1 MMIKKI
7 QPITVLLLVLV
18 VNVNCLAQTAWT
30 NYSFT
35 NSPLPENSVR
45 CIEID
50 ALNRKWIGTDYGLA
64 IFDDVNWTV
73 YFTTNSGLP
82 DNAIRAITF
91 DSNNNAWIGTLSG
104 GLTKF
109 DGTNWTTYNT
119 SNSSLPAN
127 YVKAL
132 EVDTTGFLWIGT
144 QNGIAKFDMISNWVT
159 FTPAN
164 SILIT
169 ANIASIHVRTNNQK
183 IIGTLNG
190 GLIIFANDT
199 IKDVLTIA
207 NGSGIPDNTQLDL
220 AEDSLG
226 NVWFATAADGLAAYR
241 GQFGWFWY
249 HPGISTIPSPN
260 LSAVHFN
267 DTESIL
273 WIGSIDNGLIKKTG
287 ASFSAYTTS
296 NSLIPD
302 NHIQSLTVDNSNVV
316 WMGTASNGV
325 VRFDETLLSSTHS
338 INNAGS
344 ILLYPNPTT
353 GDLFFK
359 AEETFTAIKIYDVSG
374 RIVYSKQTSVGN
386 NKIDLSEW
394 DCGVFFVEVV
404 AKSGESYF
412 ERIVKLD

>member
-1 MMIKKI
+1 MMKKRI
-7 QPITVLLLVLV
+7 QTILILLLVSA
-18 VNVNCLAQTAWT
+18 NCLAQMAWA
-30 NYSFT
+30 NYTFT
-35 NSPLPENSVR
+35 NSPMPENSVR

-91 DSNNNAWIGTLSG
+91 DNSGNTWIGTLSG
-104 GLTKF
+104 GVTKF
-109 DGTNWTTYNT
+109 DGTNWTTFNT
-119 SNSSLPAN
+119 TNSSLPAN

-132 EVDTTGFLWIGT
+132 EVDTAGFLWIGT
-144 QNGIAKFDMISNWVT
+144 QNGIAKFDMINNWVT
-159 FTPAN
+159 FTTAN
-164 SILIT
+164 SILVT
-169 ANIASIHVRTNNQK
+169 ANIASIHIRPDNQK

-207 NGSGIPDNTQLDL
+207 SGSGIPDNTQLDL

-226 NVWFATAADGLAAYR
+226 NIWFATAADGLAAYR

-249 HPGISTIPSPN
+249 HPGISTIPTPN

-273 WIGSIDNGLIKKTG
+273 WIGSIDNGLIKKTAANFG
-287 ASFSAYTTS
+287 AYTTS

-302 NHIQSLTVDNSNVV
+302 NHIQCLTVDDSNVV
-316 WMGTASNGV
+316 WIGTASNGV
-325 VRFDETLLSSTHS
+325 VRFDEALLSSTYS
-338 INNAGS
+338 INNS
-344 ILLYPNPTT
+344 VNKFLYPNPTT
-353 GDLFFK
+353 GHLFFN
-359 AEETFTAIKIYDVSG
+359 ADENFVAIKIYDVSG
-374 RIVYSKQTSVGN
+374 RKVYSKQIFVGK
-386 NKIDLSEW
+386 NKIDLSGY
-394 DCGVFFVEVV
+394 DNGIFFVEVI

-412 ERIVKLD
+412 ERIVKSK

>member
-1 MMIKKI
+1 MIKKLI
-7 QPITVLLLVLV
+7 PIVFFLLALFTD
-18 VNVNCLAQTAWT
+18 NICWSQTAWI
-30 NYSFT
+30 NYTFT

-50 ALNRKWIGTDYGLA
+50 AQNRKWIGTDYGLA
-64 IFDDVNWTV
+64 VFDDVSWTV

-91 DSNNNAWIGTLSG
+91 DNSGNTWIGTLSG

-109 DGTNWTTYNT
+109 DGANWTTYNT
-119 SNSSLPAN
+119 SNSSLPAD

-132 EVDTTGFLWIGT
+132 EIDTANFLWIGT
-144 QNGIAKFDMISNWVT
+144 INGIAKFDMVNNWET

-169 ANIASIHVRTNNQK
+169 ANIASIHVRANNQK

-226 NVWFATAADGLAAYR
+226 NIWFATAADGLAAYR
-241 GQFGWFWY
+241 GPFGWFWY

-260 LSAVHFN
+260 LSAVYFN
-267 DTESIL
+267 NTESIL

-287 ASFSAYTTS
+287 ATFSAYTTS
-296 NSLIPD
+296 NSLMPD
-302 NHIQSLTVDNSNVV
+302 NHIQSLTVDDSNVV

-325 VRFDETLLSSTHS
+325 VRFDEALLSSTQS
-338 INNAGS
+338 INNPVIS
-344 ILLYPNPTT
+344 FLYPNPTT
-353 GDLFFK
+353 GNLFFNN
-359 AEETFTAIKIYDVSG
+359 ADEAFATIKIYDVSG
-374 RIVYSKQTSVGN
+374 RVIYSKQITAGN
-386 NKIDLSEW
+386 NEIDLSE
-394 DCGVFFVEVV
+394 CGNGVFFVEVV
-404 AKSGESYF
+404 MRSGERVF
-412 ERIVKLD
+412 DKVLKAK

>member
-1 MMIKKI
+1 MIKRIK
-7 QPITVLLLVLV
+7 PVLFFLLLALSGT
-18 VNVNCLAQTAWT
+18 NCFAQPAWI

-50 ALNRKWIGTDYGLA
+50 SQGRKWIGTDYGLA
-64 IFDDVNWTV
+64 VFDDINWTV

-91 DSNNNAWIGTLSG
+91 DNSGNTWIGTLSG

-119 SNSSLPAN
+119 ANSSLPAD

-132 EVDTTGFLWIGT
+132 EMDTANFLWIGT
-144 QNGIAKFDMISNWVT
+144 INGIAKFDRINTWET

-164 SILIT
+164 SILTT
-169 ANIASIHVRTNNQK
+169 ANIASIYVRANNQK
-183 IIGTLNG
+183 IVGTLNG

-199 IKDVLTIA
+199 IKDVLTISG
-207 NGSGIPDNTQLDL
+207 GSGIPDNTQLDL

-226 NVWFATAADGLAAYR
+226 NIWFATAADGLVAYR

-249 HPGISTIPSPN
+249 HPGISTIPSAN

-273 WIGSIDNGLIKKTG
+273 WVGSIDNGLIKKTG
-287 ASFSAYTTS
+287 PTFSAYTTS
-296 NSLIPD
+296 NSLLPD
-302 NHIQSLTVDNSNVV
+302 NHIQCLTVDDSNVV

-325 VRFDETLLSSTHS
+325 VRFDEALLSSTHS
-338 INNAGS
+338 IYNN
-344 ILLYPNPTT
+344 ITHFLFPNPTT
-353 GDLFFK
+353 GNLFYDSNGNF
-359 AEETFTAIKIYDVSG
+359 AAVKIYDVSG
-374 RIVYSKQTSVGN
+374 RVVFMKELLSAE
-386 NKIDLSEW
+386 NKINLSEFGN
-394 DCGVFFVEVV
+394 GVFFVELT
-404 AKSGESYF
+404 KTNGERFY
-412 ERIVKLD
+412 ERVIKRN